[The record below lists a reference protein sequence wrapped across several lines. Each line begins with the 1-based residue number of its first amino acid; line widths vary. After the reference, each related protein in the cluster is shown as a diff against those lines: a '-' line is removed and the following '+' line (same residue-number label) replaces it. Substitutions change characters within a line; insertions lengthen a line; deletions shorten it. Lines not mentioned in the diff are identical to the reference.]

1 MATVAPAPSP
11 PTADRILFSIFS
23 SGSVLFSR
31 FLAFSPSGSD
41 CVYGVFLFIYFF
53 CADLRLCDSGL
64 VWIHL
69 GVSFYG
75 VFIGLC
81 GRLCVRIG
89 LRCVCLAWI
98 LMSRVCFCCDLFIF
112 CVLYM
117 LELFLIY
124 LGGFFL

>member
-1 MATVAPAPSP
+1 MG
-11 PTADRILFSIFS
+11 FF
-23 SGSVLFSR
+23 
-31 FLAFSPSGSD
+31 
-41 CVYGVFLFIYFF
+41 YFF

-98 LMSRVCFCCDLFIF
+98 LMSRVCFCCDLFIC
-112 CVLYM
+112 CVIYM